1 MTQRPARGLGRGLAS
16 LIPDDA
22 FDGDS
27 RAPDR
32 ELRVV
37 PLDEIVPNPQ
47 QPRVVFGPEELASLA
62 ASIREHGVLSP
73 LLVRRHEGR
82 YVLIAGE
89 RRMRAAA
96 LAGLT
101 EVPVLVRDVAESS
114 TQLEIA
120 LVENLQRTDLDP
132 IEAARG
138 FQRLVD
144 LFGYTQDQVATR
156 VGKDRATVANS
167 IRLLKLPDFALA
179 AIRDG
184 RITAG
189 HGRALLPLVDPDEIR
204 RLLSRILVQQL
215 SVRATEQLVAR
226 LVKVQP
232 VLTAER
238 KSRERTLDY
247 ATRLLEEA
255 LHTSVSILARKA
267 GGGRIVIDY
276 ADADHLENLITHLR
290 TGPEVKP
297 RGSERSVRSAEDA

>member
-1 MTQRPARGLGRGLAS
+1 MTQRPTRGLGRGLAS

-22 FDGDS
+22 LDGES
-27 RAPDR
+27 RAPER

-37 PLDEIVPNPQ
+37 PIDEIVPNPV
-47 QPRVVFGPEELASLA
+47 QPRQVFSPDELSSLA

-82 YVLIAGE
+82 YVLVAGE
-89 RRMRAAA
+89 RRLRAAA

-101 EVPVLVRDVAESS
+101 EVPVLLRDAPEASV
-114 TQLEIA
+114 QLELA

-132 IEAARG
+132 IESARG
-138 FQRLVD
+138 FQRLIEQ
-144 LFGYTQDQVATR
+144 FGYTQDQVATR
-156 VGKDRATVANS
+156 VGKDRATVANVV
-167 IRLLKLPDFALA
+167 RLLKLPDFALA

-204 RLLSRILVQQL
+204 RLLGRVVAQQL

-226 LVKVQP
+226 MVKTQP
-232 VLTAER
+232 VITAER
-238 KSRERTLDY
+238 KSRERTLEY
-247 ATRLLEEA
+247 ATKLLEEA

-276 ADADHLENLITHLR
+276 ADGEHLESLITRLR
-290 TGPEVKP
+290 ESAAARARKP
-297 RGSERSVRSAEDA
+297 ADDA